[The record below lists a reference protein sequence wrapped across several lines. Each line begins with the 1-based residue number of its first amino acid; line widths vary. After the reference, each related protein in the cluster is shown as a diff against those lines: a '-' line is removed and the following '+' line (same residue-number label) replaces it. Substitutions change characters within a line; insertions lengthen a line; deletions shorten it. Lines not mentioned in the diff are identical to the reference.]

1 MSPRIIKSLTRGAN
15 NSTKM
20 TNKGG
25 GFKTITLL
33 GHKLKNHR
41 VGQASTGG
49 VLLVLLAY
57 MIEKKKEGPS
67 GKVREKITGA
77 LRKES
82 FST

>member
-20 TNKGG
+20 ANKGG
-25 GFKTITLL
+25 AKTITLL

-67 GKVREKITGA
+67 GKAREKITGA

-82 FST
+82 FSM